1 MSLVIS
7 FGTFDNFHPG
17 HASYL
22 SQAFAL
28 ADEML
33 VIIAR
38 DENVKRIKGKKPGQ
52 DELARKKEVENFLKQ
67 EKIKGRVYLGYRN
80 EPLRVIAKYR
90 PDYIALGYDQI
101 ADENKIK
108 AIIKELGLKTKI
120 KRSKPYYPERF
131 KSSILKRVKLIK

>member
-17 HASYL
+17 HFSYL
-22 SQAFAL
+22 SQAFSL
-28 ADEML
+28 ADEIV

-38 DENVKRIKGKKPGQ
+38 DENVERIKGKRPRQ
-52 DELARKKEVENFLKQ
+52 NELIRKKEVENFLNQ
-67 EKIKGRVYLGYRN
+67 EKIKGKVDLGYKS

-101 ADENKIK
+101 ADENKIRD
-108 AIIKELGLKTKI
+108 IIKELGLKTKVVRL
-120 KRSKPYYPERF
+120 KSYYPERF
-131 KSSILKRVKLIK
+131 KSSILGNIN

>member
-38 DENVKRIKGKKPGQ
+38 DENVERIKGKKPRQ
-52 DELARKKEVENFLKQ
+52 DELIRKKGVASFMQ
-67 EKIKGRVYLGYRN
+67 REKIKGRAYLGYRS
-80 EPLRVIAKYR
+80 ESLRVIAKYR
-90 PDYIALGYDQI
+90 PDYIALGYDQR
-101 ADENKIK
+101 ADVNKIK
-108 AIIKELGLKTKI
+108 VIVKELALKTKI
-120 KRSKPYYPERF
+120 VRLKSYYPDKF
-131 KSSILKRVKLIK
+131 KSSILRNIN

>member
-22 SQAFAL
+22 SQAFSL

-38 DENVKRIKGKKPGQ
+38 DENVERIKGKRPRQ
-52 DELARKKEVENFLKQ
+52 NELARKKEVENFLKQ
-67 EKIKGRVYLGYRN
+67 EKIKGKVYLGYKS
-80 EPLRVIAKYR
+80 ESLRVIAKYR
-90 PDYIALGYDQI
+90 PDYIALGYDQR

-108 AIIKELGLKTKI
+108 AIIKKLGLKTKI
-120 KRSKPYYPERF
+120 VRLKSYYPDKF
-131 KSSILKRVKLIK
+131 KSSILGNKKL

>member
-28 ADEML
+28 ADEIL

-38 DENVKRIKGKKPGQ
+38 DENVERIKGKKPRQ
-52 DELARKKEVENFLKQ
+52 DELVRKKEVEKFLKQ
-67 EKIKGRVYLGYRN
+67 EKIKGKVDLGYKS
-80 EPLRVIAKYR
+80 EPLQVIAKYR
-90 PDYIALGYDQI
+90 PDYIALGYDQR
-101 ADENKIK
+101 ADENQIK
-108 AIIKELGLKTKI
+108 VIVKELGLKTKI
-120 KRSKPYYPERF
+120 VRLKSYYPEKF
-131 KSSILKRVKLIK
+131 KSSILRELN